1 MTKHLNH
8 LRIASHE
15 KERNWLK
22 ALIEVHNNH
31 KSERFFDFG
40 IRNAYANAYRIDVPE
55 LDDEHFIESL
65 IQGLIEAK
73 NGADLL
79 NWQTQFIH
87 SCFDVI
93 TFRMSRAKA
102 AAKLRERL
110 LGGIAEEQL
119 ELSIAVWERKND
131 YIQKQL
137 IRDNLFENY
146 GELASRD
153 VSKNL
158 FNRWPSRFSGKR
170 PNPEYTV
177 SRFIEELRSE
187 NMKFDWDEFLERL
200 VPSDPN
206 QSSTLWNHLKA
217 INGKPSVYWYPG
229 SGSDVNPIIYGDSD
243 DPLSRR
249 LLRIDNSASIE
260 NPILFW
266 MNDLHDLFERLETSK
281 DSEDDSAYAP
291 TYVLAEKREDYV
303 FNKVV
308 PITLFSLRMQPR
320 YKKNKFDAQNYES
333 EYLVLFSN
341 VPSHVLFAEVIFPI
355 RLNVACVLL
364 AAQGGFSGQLFGFE
378 QYRDIPKILSLTESE
393 LGPVD
398 VYFLD
403 KFAHDNILL
412 RPISPYI
419 SRYEQLE
426 SSLPCGWLPC
436 RAFIRP
442 ELSKGLDKLSNC

>member
-93 TFRMSRAKA
+93 AFRMSRAKA

-119 ELSIAVWERKND
+119 ESSIALWERKND

-137 IRDNLFENY
+137 IRDNIFENY

-187 NMKFDWDEFLERL
+187 NMKFDWDKFLERL

-243 DPLSRR
+243 DPLSRQ

-266 MNDLHDLFERLETSK
+266 MNDLYDLFERLETSK
-281 DSEDDSAYAP
+281 DSEDD
-291 TYVLAEKREDYV
+291 
-303 FNKVV
+303 
-308 PITLFSLRMQPR
+308 
-320 YKKNKFDAQNYES
+320 
-333 EYLVLFSN
+333 
-341 VPSHVLFAEVIFPI
+341 
-355 RLNVACVLL
+355 
-364 AAQGGFSGQLFGFE
+364 
-378 QYRDIPKILSLTESE
+378 
-393 LGPVD
+393 
-398 VYFLD
+398 
-403 KFAHDNILL
+403 
-412 RPISPYI
+412 
-419 SRYEQLE
+419 
-426 SSLPCGWLPC
+426 
-436 RAFIRP
+436 
-442 ELSKGLDKLSNC
+442 